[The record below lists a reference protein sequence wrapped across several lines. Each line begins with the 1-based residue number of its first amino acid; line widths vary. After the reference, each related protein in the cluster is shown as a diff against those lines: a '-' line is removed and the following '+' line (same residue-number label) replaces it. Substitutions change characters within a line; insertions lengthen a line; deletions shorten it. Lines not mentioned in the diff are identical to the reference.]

1 LFGAES
7 DFEVCFF
14 EDVCDV
20 CGFSAYVCEIG
31 PFLDGV
37 GGCGFVGV
45 GVCVVLSGRSYCGG
59 CYVLCSVLVGILYV
73 VICRTQV
80 CCVGI

>member
-1 LFGAES
+1 MALSFICV
-7 DFEVCFF
+7 DF

-31 PFLDGV
+31 PFLGGV

-45 GVCVVLSGRSYCGG
+45 GGKGFVWF
-59 CYVLCSVLVGILYV
+59 
-73 VICRTQV
+73 
-80 CCVGI
+80 

>member
-7 DFEVCFF
+7 DLEVCSF
-14 EDVCDV
+14 ENVCDV
-20 CGFSAYVCEIG
+20 CAFSAYVCEIG

-45 GVCVVLSGRSYCGG
+45 GGLCLRVLIIFSI
-59 CYVLCSVLVGILYV
+59 SVV
-73 VICRTQV
+73 VIV
-80 CCVGI
+80 LF